1 MRQRLVIGYKRIRKL
16 QMRLKS
22 IAFKSKE
29 YGYDDFLN
37 LMSFGTTEADLFIKP
52 KQELWNYYGINRR
65 SVDPRD
71 LWFIDDPGLGR
82 KNK

>member
-29 YGYDDFLN
+29 YGYDDYLN
-37 LMSFGTTEADLFIKP
+37 LMSFGTIEADLFIRP
-52 KQELWNYYGINRR
+52 KGKLWNYYGINR
-65 SVDPRD
+65 SSGD
-71 LWFIDDPGLGR
+71 LWCIDDFEFGR